1 MKPLG
6 WILVVM
12 MMTCFSA
19 KFIHESQNIQD
30 WMWLPKDEYRAKY
43 YMPVQECDRS
53 REFSEYRYACRGPI
67 EHLASSLVNLH
78 DELWR
83 SRRCERHW
91 TNFKVWHSELDSTGR
106 MELRTMTNV
115 FSLKEQL
122 FANDYSSEDADLGL
136 KPFQSE
142 PPSHYKTAS
151 CTMTA
156 VKYEP
161 SQPDACGAPAGIVTY
176 ECAREGGSLFYWERR
191 VKCCE
196 MVPILEEA
204 ITRYDQ
210 KILKSYEN

>member
-1 MKPLG
+1 MTLSLLNTGSIFLFFSFLKKVFTWVLVDVCFFLFFKKIESIGRNREEKEKMKPLG

-12 MMTCFSA
+12 MVTCFSA
-19 KFIHESQNIQD
+19 KFIHESQSIQD

-142 PPSHYKTAS
+142 PLSHYNTAS

-156 VKYEP
+156 V
-161 SQPDACGAPAGIVTY
+161 
-176 ECAREGGSLFYWERR
+176 
-191 VKCCE
+191 
-196 MVPILEEA
+196 
-204 ITRYDQ
+204 
-210 KILKSYEN
+210 